1 MRRFTIVLLLLATC
15 LSAATLFASQPGD
28 DAFLTGLESV
38 KRFEEVS
45 ISPDGKRVAWTIAG
59 EGTYVDDK
67 RVSPA
72 KHVDAGLAWSPDSKQ
87 LAWISDSTLVID
99 GKAVTT
105 LKGWMA
111 EPEWS
116 PDGAAIAFLFIDNA
130 KRAAGPLVAMSRDVG
145 VIGEETQEQRIAV
158 FELSTR
164 KVRLVTPADMYVY
177 HFDWAPDGKRLAAV
191 SAPGNGDQNWW
202 IAQLYVVEADGVEP
216 KMTPIYKP
224 KLQIADPKW
233 ATDGKSVAVIEG
245 LMSDEGS
252 TGGDVVL
259 IGADGSSPVN
269 RTPKMPASATAL
281 LAVGNPAIDF
291 LAVENGAQEIRRTM
305 SVDSGA
311 LGLLAGKVLW
321 QGTDHIASLSIAA
334 DGKTSAVIRSSG
346 TQPPEV
352 WVGPIGDW
360 TQRTHVNDGYKASW
374 GPAKSI
380 EWTSDA
386 FHVQGWL
393 LYPPD
398 YSPAKKYPMVV
409 QVHGGPAADAL
420 NRWPTDFAALLARR
434 GFFVFMPNPRGSFG
448 GGEAFTEANVKDF
461 GYGDLRDILA
471 GVDAVAKE
479 VSIDPQRVGLWGWS
493 YGGFMTMFGVTQ
505 TTRFRAAAAG
515 AGLSNW
521 QSYYGQNDIT
531 QWMIPY
537 FGASVYDDPAVY
549 AKSSAMTFIKNVKTP
564 TLVVVGE
571 RDGECP
577 APQSF
582 EFWRAL
588 KTLGVET
595 QLVVYA
601 DEGHRFVKPEH
612 KHDVA
617 RRVAD
622 WFETH
627 MR

>member
-1 MRRFTIVLLLLATC
+1 MRRISIALLLLA
-15 LSAATLFASQPGD
+15 APLFASQPGD

-38 KRFEEVS
+38 KRFEEVA
-45 ISPDGKRVAWTIAG
+45 ISPDGKRVAWTLAG

-72 KHVDAGLAWSPDSKQ
+72 KHEDAGLAWSPDSKQ
-87 LAWISDSTLVID
+87 LAWISDSNLVID
-99 GKAVTT
+99 GRPVTT

-111 EPEWS
+111 EPKWS
-116 PDGAAIAFLFIDNA
+116 PDGTSIAFLFIDNA
-130 KRAAGPLVAMSRDVG
+130 KRASGPLVAMSRDVG
-145 VIGEETQEQRIAV
+145 VIGEETQEQRLAV
-158 FELSTR
+158 FELPTK

-177 HFDWAPDGKRLAAV
+177 HFDWAPDGKRLAAIA
-191 SAPGNGDQNWW
+191 APGNGDQNWW
-202 IAQLYVVEADGVEP
+202 IAQLYVADGDAIEP
-216 KMTPIYKP
+216 KMTSIYKP

-233 ATDGKSVAVIEG
+233 SADGKHIAVIEG

-252 TGGDVVL
+252 TGGDVMIVD
-259 IGADGSSPVN
+259 ADGKAGAENATPQKPV
-269 RTPKMPASATAL
+269 SATEL
-281 LAVGNPAIDF
+281 LDVGGSTIDF
-291 LAVENGAQEIRRTM
+291 LAVENGTQEIRHIRT
-305 SVDSGA
+305 VGEGR
-311 LGLLAGKVLW
+311 LGHIDDQVRW
-321 QGTDHIASLSIAA
+321 HGTDHIGSLAIAA

-346 TQPPEV
+346 TQPAEV
-352 WVGPIGDW
+352 WVGPIGAW
-360 TQRTHVNDGYKASW
+360 TQRTHVNDGYKPSW

-380 EWTSDA
+380 EWTNDT
-386 FHVQGWL
+386 FHAQGWL

-409 QVHGGPAADAL
+409 QVHGGPASVAL
-420 NRWPTDFAALLARR
+420 NRWPSDFAALLARR

-471 GVDAVAKE
+471 GVDAVGKE

-505 TTRFRAAAAG
+505 TQRFRAAVAG
-515 AGLSNW
+515 AGLANW
-521 QSYYGQNDIT
+521 QSYYGENDIT

-564 TLVVVGE
+564 TLIVVGE

-595 QLVVYA
+595 QLVVYP

-627 MR
+627 MK